1 MQRTVWYRADV
12 YAGLRQSL
20 HKNIIY
26 FKGLMKKRII
36 VGMSGGVDSSVSAW
50 LLKQQGHEVMGL
62 FMKNWRKRR
71 IAQRVRTGL
80 MPHRLPIC
88 LEWTSKWPTSPLNI
102 RRKYLQNFCVSTPR
116 GARRIRMSYAM
127 RASNSK
133 PLLNMRSRSV
143 RK

>member
-50 LLKQQGHEVMGL
+50 LLKQQGHEVRALLKKKGGKGALGAARKMGL
-62 FMKNWRKRR
+62 DPPGFPILLEGDMK
-71 IAQRVRTGL
+71 G
-80 MPHRLPIC
+80 
-88 LEWTSKWPTSPLNI
+88 PTSPV
-102 RRKYLQNFCVSTPR
+102 KK
-116 GARRIRMSYAM
+116 
-127 RASNSK
+127 RA
-133 PLLNMRSRSV
+133 
-143 RK
+143 

>member
-62 FMKNWRKRR
+62 FMKN
-71 IAQRVRTGL
+71 
-80 MPHRLPIC
+80 C
-88 LEWTSKWPTSPLNI
+88 EEE
-102 RRKYLQNFCVSTPR
+102 
-116 GARRIRMSYAM
+116 ARRAAHQHYIDA
-127 RASNSK
+127 ASVADLHGLDIEAANFAAENK
-133 PLLNMRSRSV
+133 AQV
-143 RK
+143 FA